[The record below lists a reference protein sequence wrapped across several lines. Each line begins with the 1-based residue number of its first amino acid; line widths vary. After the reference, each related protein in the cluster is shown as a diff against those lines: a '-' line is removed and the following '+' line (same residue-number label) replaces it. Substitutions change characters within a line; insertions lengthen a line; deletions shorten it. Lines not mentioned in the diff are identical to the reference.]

1 MTMDWLLPDVRPIK
15 HAWVEDE
22 LLADG
27 GMILY
32 NGQRNEVLTVNGT
45 GALVW
50 ECCDGAHDVDAIVS
64 EIRDVFPG
72 ADEVEQAVH
81 ALIDQLWQAGMIAPA
96 P

>member
-1 MTMDWLLPDVRPIK
+1 VTMASLPSDVRPIK
-15 HAWVEDE
+15 QPWVEDE

-32 NGQRNEVLTVNGT
+32 NGKRNEVLTVNGT

-72 ADEVEQAVH
+72 AEEIERDVRDLVH
-81 ALIDQLWQAGMIAPA
+81 QLWQAGMIAPG